1 MADFD
6 RGAPVLV
13 AAGESSGRSLGVDW
27 PCPADLAGVAIKTA
41 LADSGQAHALAG
53 LIDCIAA
60 TRTFEDSGLSFG
72 TGSPDNVPEAY
83 AKAGALAPRHFIYA
97 DVGGQSPQALVSD
110 LAAAVQQGEYRG
122 VVIAGA
128 EANGTAKRARKEG
141 RVLDWRQVSDTP
153 FEDRISAF
161 PILSRPEIRH
171 GIVSMP
177 LAYSLIETARRVSL
191 KMNEAAY
198 ESEMAT
204 LWAAFSGKSLTREH
218 AQFAR
223 LWSAEELQQ
232 DAGGNYRLTQ
242 IYRRWM
248 VAQDAVDV
256 GAALILTTAG
266 TAQDIGIAP
275 SKMIWLAGTAQAS
288 EPPISERSHLSGS
301 RAQEFAIAA
310 ALDQA
315 GLTAADLG
323 PVDIY
328 SCFPCAVFA
337 ATDTLGSPQR
347 ELADYTLTGGLS
359 FFGGPGNGYSLHSLA
374 AMVQALRADGSRPAM
389 VTANGGVMSKQAVGI
404 YTAQQPRQRWTGKV
418 MEGYQADSLALDPA
432 PQGKGRIL
440 TFARPIVKDVIGPAT
455 LLLKME
461 NGARALAVLED
472 VPDIELAGAIVEV
485 TPAEKRHKAVLSS

>member
-6 RGAPVLV
+6 RSAPVLI
-13 AAGESSGRSLGVDW
+13 AAGESSGRSLGIDW
-27 PCPADLAGVAIKTA
+27 PCPSDLAGAAIKAA
-41 LADSGQAHALAG
+41 LADSGQPSSLAG

-60 TRTFEDSGLSFG
+60 TRTFEDSGLSFD

-83 AKAGALAPRHFIYA
+83 AKAGGLTLHHFMYA

-110 LAAAVQQGEYRG
+110 LAAAVQRGEYRA
-122 VVIAGA
+122 VAIVGA

-141 RVLDWRQVSDTP
+141 RTLDWRQVSDTP
-153 FEDRISAF
+153 YEDKLSAF
-161 PILSRPEIRH
+161 PILSRAEIRH

-177 LAYSLIETARRVSL
+177 LAYSLIETARRVHL
-191 KMNEAAY
+191 EMDEAAY
-198 ESEMAT
+198 EAEMAK
-204 LWAAFSGKSLTREH
+204 LWSAFSGKSLTREH

-232 DAGGNYRLTQ
+232 DTGGNYRLTH

-275 SKMIWLAGTAQAS
+275 SKMAWLAGAAQAS

-315 GLTAADLG
+315 GLASTDLG
-323 PVDIY
+323 PIDIY

-359 FFGGPGNGYSLHSLA
+359 FFGGPGNGYSLHSLT

-389 VTANGGVMSKQAVGI
+389 ITANGGVMSKQAVGI
-404 YTAQQPRQRWTGKV
+404 YTAQQPRQRWTS
-418 MEGYQADSLALDPA
+418 EAASGYSAESLALDTA
-432 PQGKGRIL
+432 PQGRGQIL
-440 TFARPIVKDVIGPAT
+440 TFARPIVKDLMGPAT
-455 LLLKME
+455 LLLKMH
-461 NGARALAVLED
+461 NGARTLAVLED
-472 VPDIELAGAIVEV
+472 VPDIELAGAVVEV
-485 TPAEKRHKAVLSS
+485 TPAEKRHKAVLAS